1 MKVYEHSSAWIKSH
15 LISPQR
21 KDYMSATH
29 CLVWPCSWNMCI
41 IWCLLARHYQIK
53 FNVLIVP
60 HNTKLNT
67 TARFHLQ
74 NIYTQ
79 SNHTRF

>member
-41 IWCLLARHYQIK
+41 
-53 FNVLIVP
+53 
-60 HNTKLNT
+60 
-67 TARFHLQ
+67 
-74 NIYTQ
+74 
-79 SNHTRF
+79 